1 MAHIIK
7 SDETSCSK
15 ERFLGDVQSC
25 VAQLRGSHITD
36 EDRVIVTAENSYEF
50 LVAFFALVEIGCS
63 IALVDCMADARE
75 INEIALDS
83 ESRICISD
91 RPLLLSDPIRTF
103 LLSEI
108 VRDGG
113 GNPASELSFSTWST
127 REDALI
133 LYTSGSTGK
142 PKGIVKS
149 GHSFLSNLEESME
162 VMKYKS
168 EDVLLPL
175 IPFTHFYGLSIVFIW
190 WFAGCDLILCNYK
203 NIRTVL
209 KAVTERGVTVVDGI
223 PSTYYMLTQ
232 MCKKREKLCA
242 KVRDSAVRMW
252 CVGGAPL
259 SEELAVSFYDL
270 IKQPL
275 LDGYGLSEVGNVA
288 LNTGDYRDGCGKP
301 LPSVKIK
308 VVDNR
313 GNELPSG
320 ETGEIYV
327 NSPGVMKEYLHLS
340 EKTEEVLADGWFKTN
355 DLGYLDERGNLHV
368 LGRKGNEIV
377 RKGYVIYP
385 AHIETRLENELKLRA
400 RVVSLQDE
408 KKGAYLILFVETR
421 QPFTQQIEN
430 AINEAL
436 GSILKPDKIMF
447 LPAFPYRPNGKVD
460 FVALQNQAI
469 QWKNAREEEGKCMVQ
484 Q

>member
-113 GNPASELSFSTWST
+113 GDPASELSFSTWST

-408 KKGAYLILFVETR
+408 KKGAYMILFVETR

-447 LPAFPYRPNGKVD
+447 LPAFPYRRNGKVD